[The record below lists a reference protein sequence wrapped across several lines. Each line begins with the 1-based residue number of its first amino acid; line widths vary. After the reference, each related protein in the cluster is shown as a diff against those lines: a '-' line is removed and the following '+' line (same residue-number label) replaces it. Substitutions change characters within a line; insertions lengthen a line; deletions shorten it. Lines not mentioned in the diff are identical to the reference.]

1 MPVLSPNVLAAE
13 RVGALH
19 EAHIAA
25 RCPRATVNL
34 SGGIDS
40 AVIACLAVLAIGA
53 DNVTLDHTCLS
64 TSGEQTNRAI
74 NLAKALNCKL
84 AVGQFTGTF
93 NVLMEEFGRS
103 LEAAGFDR
111 DEVDARC
118 AKDPTILG
126 SIRSIFRTTLG
137 RGYNRL
143 TGGGL
148 YHGTGN
154 ECEDRYLRFYQKG
167 GDGEVDSNPIAMLSK
182 GEVYQLALALAN
194 QMGPTVKAALLP
206 IIGATPSPDLWGVG
220 DAHSDESE
228 LANWLNA
235 PFTYSRISVETGEYV
250 KVGTIERVARF
261 LDLPHEIA
269 GFPEEWTVE
278 KVLFGR
284 HKSSEVTESIVDTL
298 VAHAC
303 SHPLFNGTPFSPQT
317 PNVRVGA
324 IPMDIIK
331 ALLMGARKAEAA
343 TRHKMNP
350 NIPTYGDRASL
361 VEAGILTNDLPSI

>member
-1 MPVLSPNVLAAE
+1 MPVLNPNALITE
-13 RVGALH
+13 RVGALRK
-19 EAHIAA
+19 AHADA
-25 RCPRATVNL
+25 GVKRATVNL

-40 AVIACLAVLAIGA
+40 AVIACLVVQAIGP

-64 TSGEQTNRAI
+64 TSGDQTTRAV
-74 NLAKALNCKL
+74 NLAKALDCKL

-93 NVLMEEFGRS
+93 NVMMEEFGRS
-103 LEAAGFDR
+103 LEAAGFSREGVDDLCERDR
-111 DEVDARC
+111 TV
-118 AKDPTILG
+118 LG

-235 PFTYSRISVETGEYV
+235 PFTYSRISVETGKYV
-250 KVGTIERVARF
+250 KLGTIEQVARF
-261 LDLPHEIA
+261 LDSTITLMGGDGEA
-269 GFPEEWTVE
+269 EETTGE
-278 KVLFGR
+278 KVLFGDV
-284 HKSSEVTESIVDTL
+284 EPNWAELVTAALTQTP
-298 VAHAC
+298 C
-303 SHPLFNGTPFSPQT
+303 FNGLDRNT
-317 PNVRVGA
+317 VE
-324 IPMDIIK
+324 
-331 ALLMGARKAEAA
+331 ALLKGARKAEAA

-361 VEAGILTNDLPSI
+361 VEAGILTNDLPSL